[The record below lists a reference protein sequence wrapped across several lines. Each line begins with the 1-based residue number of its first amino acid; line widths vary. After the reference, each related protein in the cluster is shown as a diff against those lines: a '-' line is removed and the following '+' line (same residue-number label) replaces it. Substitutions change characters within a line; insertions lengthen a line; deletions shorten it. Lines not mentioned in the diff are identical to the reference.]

1 MSTKLP
7 KDRPRRSARPAPLP
21 VRRALR
27 EVADDVVVWRKLR
40 GLTQVQLADRAGV
53 SPNTLRR
60 LEGADGGIT
69 LENVLRIL
77 RGLGVLDNLP
87 RALDPYET
95 DVGRLRADEQLPQRV
110 RPKNLAQRDG

>member
-1 MSTKLP
+1 MSAKVPGT
-7 KDRPRRSARPAPLP
+7 RPRGSAPLP

-40 GLTQVQLADRAGV
+40 GLTQAQLADRAGI

-60 LEGADGGIT
+60 LENADGGIT
-69 LENVLRIL
+69 LENVLRVL
-77 RGLGVLDNLP
+77 RALGVLDSLS

-110 RPKNLAQRDG
+110 RPKNLTRRDA